1 MRILTRAEF
10 ALATLLVTLGS
21 CASRGETARVGEGLE
36 DVLLRESEAG
46 PDPLA
51 AAEGSLAAAR
61 EDLEWALAAA
71 ERVAVSVAARRAD
84 LARPAARVEEARRA
98 LVAARGA
105 PDSGP
110 LAAARTDLRAAE
122 ADLRRAERELE
133 YGDEVVGLARRRV
146 ALREARVELAQAR
159 LEGAR
164 GADATTPA
172 QAGASFDR
180 EGHERRVQALTRSL
194 AALEAE
200 VRAARRKLEVWH
212 AHLVETGDGAPP
224 APEEWLALTP
234 PGASG

>member
-71 ERVAVSVAARRAD
+71 ERVAVSVAARRA
-84 LARPAARVEEARRA
+84 R
-98 LVAARGA
+98 
-105 PDSGP
+105 S
-110 LAAARTDLRAAE
+110 ARTDLRAAE